1 MVNSGDSGEYE
12 RRSRQ
17 ARREGLFYL
26 GCVAAAGLVG
36 LALLWWP
43 R

>member
-1 MVNSGDSGEYE
+1 MMNSGDNREHE
-12 RRSRQ
+12 LRSRQ

-26 GCVAAAGLVG
+26 GCVVVAALIGFV
-36 LALLWWP
+36 LLWWP

>member
-1 MVNSGDSGEYE
+1 MMNSGDNREHE
-12 RRSRQ
+12 LRSHQ
-17 ARREGLFYL
+17 ARREGLFYVV
-26 GCVAAAGLVG
+26 CVALAALVG